1 MHLFYTPDIEGDIY
15 TLNADESRHC
25 VRVLRLGAGEAVSLV
40 DGKGTWYEGVIER
53 AEVRGCEI
61 RITDRRELY
70 GRRNFH
76 LHLAVAPTKNI
87 DRIEWMLEKCTE
99 MGIDEI
105 TLLHAAHSER
115 KVVKEERLEKVI
127 VAAMKQSLKAYLPRL
142 NPMTDFRQLV
152 TSCRSA
158 CRFYKRFC
166 KAVGYL
172 VGTGCRSGGGKD
184 FVCFRCRECVFQDYR
199 FNDSGASAGIHC
211 YLGSG
216 ASGFCVD
223 SFAADEGDGSR
234 VARLAEPLA
243 GLRAGSA
250 ESTSAG
256 EFAGGRYRIYRFG
269 QYAAQSNKKE
279 RIGVILSHEVI
290 CRNILS
296 CSKGCYGTDC
306 EWRCGLIRN
315 L

>member
-127 VAAMKQSLKAYLPRL
+127 ISAMKQSLKAYLPKL
-142 NPMTDFRQLV
+142 NPLTEFSRFVKNNPSTLKCIAHCDKGYKKSLQEIYQPGQDITILIGPEGDFSGNEITLALENNFIPV
-152 TSCRSA
+152 TLGESRL
-158 CRFYKRFC
+158 R
-166 KAVGYL
+166 
-172 VGTGCRSGGGKD
+172 T
-184 FVCFRCRECVFQDYR
+184 ET
-199 FNDSGASAGIHC
+199 AGI
-211 YLGSG
+211 
-216 ASGFCVD
+216 
-223 SFAADEGDGSR
+223 
-234 VARLAEPLA
+234 VACHSINFMNE
-243 GLRAGSA
+243 
-250 ESTSAG
+250 
-256 EFAGGRYRIYRFG
+256 
-269 QYAAQSNKKE
+269 K
-279 RIGVILSHEVI
+279 
-290 CRNILS
+290 
-296 CSKGCYGTDC
+296 
-306 EWRCGLIRN
+306 
-315 L
+315 

>member
-76 LHLAVAPTKNI
+76 LHLVVAPTKNI

-127 VAAMKQSLKAYLPRL
+127 VAAMKQSLKA
-142 NPMTDFRQLV
+142 
-152 TSCRSA
+152 
-158 CRFYKRFC
+158 
-166 KAVGYL
+166 
-172 VGTGCRSGGGKD
+172 SG
-184 FVCFRCRECVFQDYR
+184 
-199 FNDSGASAGIHC
+199 SW
-211 YLGSG
+211 L
-216 ASGFCVD
+216 
-223 SFAADEGDGSR
+223 
-234 VARLAEPLA
+234 LLA
-243 GLRAGSA
+243 GSPINLSPTVMKGIKNAWMKCI
-250 ESTSAG
+250 
-256 EFAGGRYRIYRFG
+256 GRGKMWLY
-269 QYAAQSNKKE
+269 
-279 RIGVILSHEVI
+279 
-290 CRNILS
+290 
-296 CSKGCYGTDC
+296 
-306 EWRCGLIRN
+306 
-315 L
+315 

>member
-105 TLLHAAHSER
+105 TLFIPNG
-115 KVVKEERLEKVI
+115 RL
-127 VAAMKQSLKAYLPRL
+127 
-142 NPMTDFRQLV
+142 
-152 TSCRSA
+152 
-158 CRFYKRFC
+158 
-166 KAVGYL
+166 
-172 VGTGCRSGGGKD
+172 
-184 FVCFRCRECVFQDYR
+184 
-199 FNDSGASAGIHC
+199 
-211 YLGSG
+211 
-216 ASGFCVD
+216 
-223 SFAADEGDGSR
+223 
-234 VARLAEPLA
+234 
-243 GLRAGSA
+243 
-250 ESTSAG
+250 
-256 EFAGGRYRIYRFG
+256 
-269 QYAAQSNKKE
+269 
-279 RIGVILSHEVI
+279 
-290 CRNILS
+290 
-296 CSKGCYGTDC
+296 
-306 EWRCGLIRN
+306 
-315 L
+315 